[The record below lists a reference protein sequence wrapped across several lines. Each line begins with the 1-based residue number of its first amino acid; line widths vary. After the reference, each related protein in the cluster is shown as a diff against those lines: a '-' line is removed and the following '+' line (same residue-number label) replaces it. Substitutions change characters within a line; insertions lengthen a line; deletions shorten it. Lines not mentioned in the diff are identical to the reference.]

1 MLKKVTVILFLMTSL
16 PSFTYGFN
24 KFDSSYYDLIASLN
38 CVACQNQSLINSNTS
53 SAISLR
59 QVVKER
65 LAEGR
70 SLTDVKKNLARKY
83 GREIL
88 SSPGTKG
95 IDIMFWL
102 IPSAIL
108 LIIIFN
114 LVRRDS
120 VSYNNS

>member
-1 MLKKVTVILFLMTSL
+1 MTSL

>member
-1 MLKKVTVILFLMTSL
+1 MLKKVTIILVLIIAL

-70 SLTDVKKNLARKY
+70 SLDDVKKKLARKY
-83 GREIL
+83 SSEIL
-88 SSPGTKG
+88 SYPGAEG
-95 IDIMFWL
+95 VDIMFWF
-102 IPSAIL
+102 IPSIIL
-108 LIIIFN
+108 LVIIFN
-114 LVRRDS
+114 LVRRDIIIHK
-120 VSYNNS
+120 NS